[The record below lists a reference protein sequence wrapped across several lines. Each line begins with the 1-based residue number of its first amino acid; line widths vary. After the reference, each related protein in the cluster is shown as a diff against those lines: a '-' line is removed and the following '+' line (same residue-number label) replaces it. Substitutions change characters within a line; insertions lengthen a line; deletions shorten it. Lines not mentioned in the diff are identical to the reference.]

1 MHQSIIEP
9 IERQERFIAHL
20 SDLKTQLLRPSRV
33 RKRFR
38 NLPEHE
44 RLKFATA
51 ISTVL
56 AMNRKAELL
65 GIV

>member
-1 MHQSIIEP
+1 MHQEIIEP

-20 SDLKTQLLRPSRV
+20 SELKTQLLRPSRA
-33 RKRFR
+33 RNLFR

-51 ISTVL
+51 VSTVL
-56 AMNRKAELL
+56 DMNRKAELL
-65 GIV
+65 GII